1 MAKIPKH
8 CIKKFKEHYTSYPS
22 ILSIPDLNIND
33 DINKFFSKSRIVWR
47 EEHIDS
53 DGVIN
58 TTHKLVDYDSSG
70 VMVFISKSPTI
81 YNTGNVYILTTEA
94 RMDVAKLTISRLN
107 KIKNG
112 NNSGT
117 TKREN

>member
-8 CIKKFKEHYTSYPS
+8 CIKKFKELYTSYPS
-22 ILSIPDLNIND
+22 ILCLFGNIESD
-33 DINKFFSKSRIVWR
+33 VVNKFFYKSRIVWR
-47 EEHIDS
+47 EEHTDS
-53 DGVIN
+53 EGYTK
-58 TTHKLVDYDSSG
+58 TTRKLIDYDSSG
-70 VMVFISKSPTI
+70 VMVFINDALTIDDVTI
-81 YNTGNVYILTTEA
+81 YLLTTEA